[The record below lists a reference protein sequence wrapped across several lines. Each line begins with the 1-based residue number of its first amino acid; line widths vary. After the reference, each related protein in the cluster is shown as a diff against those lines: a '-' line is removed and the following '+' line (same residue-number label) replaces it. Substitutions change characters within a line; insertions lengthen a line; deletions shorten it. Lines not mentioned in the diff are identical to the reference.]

1 MAGRGS
7 EAAPVRRGRVQ
18 GEGTRDRAPARE
30 PAGRPSVPGTDE
42 EGARGGGQGASAPR
56 LAGDRVGKLP
66 DPGRGGR
73 GGGAGAVPA
82 QLRAAH
88 GAREE
93 GGGGVTR
100 TSPRGKKRVYGLKSS
115 VTL

>member
-7 EAAPVRRGRVQ
+7 QAAPVRRGRVQ

-30 PAGRPSVPGTDE
+30 PAGRPSVPGKDE
-42 EGARGGGQGASAPR
+42 EGARGGGQGAPAPR

-88 GAREE
+88 GHGAREE
-93 GGGGVTR
+93 GGGGVIR
-100 TSPRGKKRVYGLKSS
+100 TSPRGKKR
-115 VTL
+115 